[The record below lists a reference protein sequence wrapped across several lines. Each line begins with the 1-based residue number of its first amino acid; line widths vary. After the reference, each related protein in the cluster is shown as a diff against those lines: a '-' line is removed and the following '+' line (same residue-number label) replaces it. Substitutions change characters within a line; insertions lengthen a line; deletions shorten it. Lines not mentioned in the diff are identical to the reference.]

1 MYYLQLQAISN
12 VHSVVSLQC
21 RNAAYKPTQFKMLRR
36 NLTQNKIHFKCNSQ
50 LHSQPGLALLL
61 VSKHVSGMFTL
72 KDTC

>member
-12 VHSVVSLQC
+12 VHSVVSQQWH
-21 RNAAYKPTQFKMLRR
+21 NAAYKPTQFKMLRR
-36 NLTQNKIHFKCNSQ
+36 NLTQNNIHIKCNSQ
-50 LHSQPGLALLL
+50 LHSQPVLALLL